1 MTVQIADS
9 PLTSAF
15 ALSETG
21 RLVMGLI
28 DGGLHWL
35 DFAIGASDRSYAFPD
50 ESTLV
55 AAVQSGLHA
64 SRLMLVGGVE
74 LPVAPVKLM
83 TMNPRELQILRRA
96 ALGEIDPDDSQLLEI
111 LSRHSLATLA
121 DMAAVNEMLEHL
133 EVAEEPLFQA
143 MTLDDRLSLL
153 ALESDN
159 RITDPGK
166 PDLRLEAAQFALDQ
180 AGSPVEF
187 ADYLRAFLDLMRNF
201 DDPFDTPEE
210 RYEQAERAV
219 HTLGPLMFA
228 TLDCPDA
235 PGLVAPAQVEA
246 AISEWMLAGRQLGFL
261 RVSQG
266 IQQIVAEGG
275 YTHQSGLAAEL
286 AVRSYL
292 DRANRVIQF
301 YGIGPAYMQQDGATC
316 LFPVGPR
323 EEAVVR
329 LDPTGAITLARFDG
343 GPLGFGEAS
352 DLPDRAG
359 AGRAGAGRAAR
370 RAPVRK
376 TITRKSRRK
385 ARK

>member
-1 MTVQIADS
+1 MTVQIADT

-35 DFAIGASDRSYAFPD
+35 DYAIAASDRTYAFPD

-83 TMNPRELQILRRA
+83 TMNPRELQLLRRA
-96 ALGEIDPDDSQLLEI
+96 AVGEIDPHDPQVREI
-111 LSRHSLATLA
+111 LARHRLATISDL
-121 DMAAVNEMLEHL
+121 AAVDELLEHL
-133 EVAEEPLFQA
+133 EVAEEPLFQT
-143 MTLDDRLSLL
+143 MTLDERLTLL
-153 ALESDN
+153 ALQNDD
-159 RITDPGK
+159 RIADPGK

-187 ADYLRAFLDLMRNF
+187 ADYLRAFLDLMRNL
-201 DDPFDTPEE
+201 DDPFETPEE

-219 HTLGPLMFA
+219 YTLGPLMFA

-235 PGLVAPAQVEA
+235 PGLVGPIEVEV
-246 AISEWMLAGRQLGFL
+246 AIGEWMLAGRQLGFL

-266 IQQIVAEGG
+266 IQQIIGEGG
-275 YTHQSGLAAEL
+275 YTHQGGLAAEL

-316 LFPVGPR
+316 LFPVGPH

-343 GPLGFGEAS
+343 GAGGFVDGQQPGHLGEPLPGHR
-352 DLPDRAG
+352 PPTRTRAP
-359 AGRAGAGRAAR
+359 AR
-370 RAPVRK
+370 RKPVRK
-376 TITRKSRRK
+376 TTRG

>member
-1 MTVQIADS
+1 MTVQIADT

-15 ALSETG
+15 GLSETG

-35 DFAIGASDRSYAFPD
+35 DYAIAASDRTYAFPD

-96 ALGEIDPDDSQLLEI
+96 ALGEIDPHDPQVLEVLARHRLATISDLAAVGELLDHLEI
-111 LSRHSLATLA
+111 P
-121 DMAAVNEMLEHL
+121 D
-133 EVAEEPLFQA
+133 EPLFQT
-143 MTLDDRLSLL
+143 MTLDDRLAML
-153 ALESDN
+153 ALQTDD
-159 RITDPGK
+159 RIV
-166 PDLRLEAAQFALDQ
+166 E

-187 ADYLRAFLDLMRNF
+187 ADYLRVFIDLMRNF
-201 DDPFDTPEE
+201 DDPFESPEE

-219 HTLGPLMFA
+219 YILGPLMFA
-228 TLDCPDA
+228 ALDCPDT
-235 PGLVAPAQVEA
+235 PGLVAPLQVEV
-246 AISEWMLAGRQLGFL
+246 AIAEWMLSGRQLGFL

-266 IQQIVAEGG
+266 IQQIVAAGG
-275 YTHQSGLAAEL
+275 YTSQTGLAAEL

-301 YGIGPAYMQQDGATC
+301 YGIGPATMQQDGATC
-316 LFPVGPR
+316 LFPVGPN

-329 LDPTGAITLARFDG
+329 LDPTGAITVARFDG
-343 GPLGFGEAS
+343 GATGLPNGS
-352 DLPDRAG
+352 DLSDRSG
-359 AGRAGAGRAAR
+359 QSRQAGRVPTRARAA
-370 RAPVRK
+370 P
-376 TITRKSRRK
+376 RRK
-385 ARK
+385 APRKPRRKASK

>member
-1 MTVQIADS
+1 MTVQIADT

-35 DFAIGASDRSYAFPD
+35 DFAIGAGDRTYAFPD

-64 SRLMLVGGVE
+64 NRLMLVAGVE

-83 TMNPRELQILRRA
+83 TMNPRELQLLRRA
-96 ALGEIDPDDSQLLEI
+96 ALGEIDPEDPQILEVLARHR
-111 LSRHSLATLA
+111 LSTLA
-121 DMAAVNEMLEHL
+121 DMSAVQKLLEDL
-133 EVAEEPLFQA
+133 DVADEPLFQV
-143 MTLDDRLSLL
+143 MTLDERLALL
-153 ALESDN
+153 ALQSDA
-159 RITDPGK
+159 RIADPGK
-166 PDLRLEAAQFALDQ
+166 PDLRAEAAQFALDQ
-180 AGSPVEF
+180 AGSPGEF
-187 ADYLRAFLDLMRNF
+187 ADYLRVFIDLMHNF
-201 DDPFDTPEE
+201 DDPFETPEE

-219 HTLGPLMFA
+219 YTLGPLMFA
-228 TLDCPDA
+228 ALDCPDA
-235 PGLVAPAQVEA
+235 PGLVAPTQVEV
-246 AISEWMLAGRQLGFL
+246 AIGEWMLAGRQLGFL

-266 IQQIVAEGG
+266 IQQIVAESG
-275 YTHQSGLAAEL
+275 YTNQSGLAAEL

-292 DRANRVIQF
+292 DRANRVVQF

-323 EEAVVR
+323 EEAIVR

-343 GPLGFGEAS
+343 GAIGFGDAEFS
-352 DLPDRAG
+352 GSGGDSRAG
-359 AGRAGAGRAAR
+359 HHAPARSRAPAR
-370 RAPVRK
+370 RKTPRK
-376 TITRKSRRK
+376 TKRK

>member
-1 MTVQIADS
+1 MTVQIADT

-21 RLVMGLI
+21 RLVLGLI

-35 DFAIGASDRSYAFPD
+35 DYAIGASDRTYAFPD
-50 ESTLV
+50 ESMLL

-64 SRLMLVGGVE
+64 SRLLLVGGVD

-96 ALGEIDPDDSQLLEI
+96 ALGEIDPEDPQVLEI
-111 LSRHSLATLA
+111 LARHSLATLA
-121 DMAAVNEMLEHL
+121 DMAAVDEMLEHL

-143 MTLDDRLSLL
+143 MTLDDRLTLL
-153 ALESDN
+153 ALEGDD

-187 ADYLRAFLDLMRNF
+187 ADYLRVFVDLMRNL
-201 DDPFDTPEE
+201 DDPFETPEE
-210 RYEQAERAV
+210 RYEKAERAV
-219 HTLGPLMFA
+219 YTLGPLMFA

-235 PGLVAPAQVEA
+235 PGLVAPAQVEV

-275 YTHQSGLAAEL
+275 YTSQSGMAAEL

-301 YGIGPAYMQQDGATC
+301 YGIGPATMQQDGATC
-316 LFPVGPR
+316 LFPVGPK

-343 GPLGFGEAS
+343 GPLGFGDGP
-352 DLPDRAG
+352 DLRDRVG
-359 AGRAGAGRAAR
+359 DGRTGRR
-370 RAPVRK
+370 SPTRK
-376 TITRKSRRK
+376 KITRKSRRK